1 MNDDKENNSSN
12 ISEKTTQEKAQAA
25 FQSMRQKASS
35 KGFMTEEEIDA
46 EIQAARN
53 EEDPRNNLSAIAESL
68 FGSIPDTLTL
78 EEARKERLKEK
89 YGL

>member
-12 ISEKTTQEKAQAA
+12 ISEKITREKAQAA
-25 FQSMRQKASS
+25 FHSMRQKASA

-53 EEDPRNNLSAIAESL
+53 EEDPCSNLSVIAESL

-78 EEARKERLKEK
+78 EESRKERLKEK

>member
-1 MNDDKENNSSN
+1 MMIK
-12 ISEKTTQEKAQAA
+12 KTTAPISLKRLDRKRLKPP
-25 FQSMRQKASS
+25 SSPCVRKPS
-35 KGFMTEEEIDA
+35 KGFMTDEEIDA

-53 EEDPRNNLSAIAESL
+53 EEDPCNNLSAIAESL

>member
-12 ISEKTTQEKAQAA
+12 ISEKTTQKKAQAA

-35 KGFMTEEEIDA
+35 KGFMTDEEIDA

-53 EEDPRNNLSAIAESL
+53 EEDPCNNLSAIAESL

>member
-35 KGFMTEEEIDA
+35 KGFMTDEEIDA

-53 EEDPRNNLSAIAESL
+53 EEDPCNNLSAIAESL

>member
-12 ISEKTTQEKAQAA
+12 ISEKTRQEKAQAA

-35 KGFMTEEEIDA
+35 KGFMTDEEIDA

-53 EEDPRNNLSAIAESL
+53 KEDPCNNLSAIAESL
-68 FGSIPDTLTL
+68 FGSIPATLTL

>member
-12 ISEKTTQEKAQAA
+12 ISGKTTQEKAQAA
-25 FQSMRQKASS
+25 FQSIRQKASS

-46 EIQAARN
+46 EILAARN
-53 EEDPRNNLSAIAESL
+53 EEDPRSNLSAIAESL
-68 FGSIPDTLTL
+68 LGSIPDTLTL

>member
-12 ISEKTTQEKAQAA
+12 ISEKTRQEKAQAA

-35 KGFMTEEEIDA
+35 KGFMTDEEIDA

-53 EEDPRNNLSAIAESL
+53 EEDPCNNLSAIAESL
-68 FGSIPDTLTL
+68 FGSILDTLTL

>member
-1 MNDDKENNSSN
+1 MNDDKENTSPN
-12 ISEKTTQEKAQAA
+12 ISGKTTQEKIQAA

-53 EEDPRNNLSAIAESL
+53 EEDPLGNLSVIAESL
-68 FGSIPDTLTL
+68 FGSIPATLTL